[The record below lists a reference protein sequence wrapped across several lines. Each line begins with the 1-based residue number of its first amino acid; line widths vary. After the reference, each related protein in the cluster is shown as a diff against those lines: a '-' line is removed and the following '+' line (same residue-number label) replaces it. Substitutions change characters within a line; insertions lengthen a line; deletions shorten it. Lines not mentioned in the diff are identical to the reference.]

1 MLLAIDDFQALYTL
15 SMYRDPYFKM
25 VKAYHLTLPRTLL
38 EFASG
43 KQSFVRSLSLISISC
58 CEANASFRHEAQS
71 SVHSPHKTRPSALR
85 SS

>member
-1 MLLAIDDFQALYTL
+1 MLERRVSTYCLSSPSLPVLLAIDDFQALYTL

-43 KQSFVRSLSLISISC
+43 KQSFVRS
-58 CEANASFRHEAQS
+58 
-71 SVHSPHKTRPSALR
+71 SVYDLVA
-85 SS
+85 